1 MKYSKATM
9 IDQDDFVIRV
19 RPYQNDDGSWNGDI
33 DLAIISQPN
42 NKLSDDDYYQ
52 MMYFCKMMAS
62 TVPIMDQN
70 PKIREIVS
78 EYVEN
83 YVDNR
88 VDVSL
93 EDEYEVDEQDTK
105 PKITSLDGNIISI
118 DFKTKG
124 NA

>member
-9 IDQDDFVIRV
+9 IDPNDFIVRV
-19 RPYQNDDGSWNGDI
+19 RPYQNDDGSWSGDI

-42 NKLSDDDYYQ
+42 NNLSDDDYYQ
-52 MMYFCKMMAS
+52 MMYFCKMMTS

>member
-9 IDQDDFVIRV
+9 IDKNDFIVRV
-19 RPYQNDDGSWNGDI
+19 RPYQNDDGSWSGDI

-42 NKLSDDDYYQ
+42 NNLSDDDYYQ
-52 MMYFCKMMAS
+52 MMYFCKMMTS

-78 EYVEN
+78 DYVEN
-83 YVDNR
+83 YVDNK

-93 EDEYEVDEQDTK
+93 EDEYEVDEQDKK
-105 PKITSLDGNIISI
+105 PKITSFDGNIISI

>member
-9 IDQDDFVIRV
+9 IDQNDFIVRV

-42 NKLSDDDYYQ
+42 NNLSDDDYYQ
-52 MMYFCKMMAS
+52 MMYFCKMMSS

-78 EYVEN
+78 DYVEN
-83 YVDNR
+83 YVDNK

-105 PKITSLDGNIISI
+105 PKITSFDGNIISI